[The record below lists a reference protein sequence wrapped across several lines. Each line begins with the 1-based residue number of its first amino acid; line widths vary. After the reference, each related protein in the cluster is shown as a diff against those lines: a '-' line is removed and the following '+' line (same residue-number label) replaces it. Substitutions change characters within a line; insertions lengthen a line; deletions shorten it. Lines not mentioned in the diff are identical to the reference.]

1 MEMKKINFGV
11 IGAGSWGTAL
21 SILLA
26 KKGYKVFLWSRN
38 EEQVI
43 YMLKFRKNPKH
54 LKEYKFPK
62 NIIPTNKLEEILNE
76 CKFIINA
83 IPTQSIRN
91 FYEKKKDSF
100 KDKIIINASKGI
112 EIKSLKLIDE
122 IFYDIFKNKD
132 NFAYL
137 SGPSFAEEV
146 AQFKPTAVTISS
158 YNTELA
164 KKCQQYFNTSSFRVY
179 YETDV
184 KGVLLGGAM
193 KNVIAIAAGII
204 EGLNLGLNS
213 IAALV
218 TRGLT
223 EIRRIGDKLGANSL
237 TFSGLSGLG
246 DLVLTCYGNLS
257 RNRKVGINI
266 GKGRKLKEILTELG
280 EVAEG
285 VYTCVSAYNLGKKLN
300 VDTPITN
307 EVYKILYEGKSPLIA
322 LQDLMS
328 RTLKHEKD

>member
-1 MEMKKINFGV
+1 MEVMRINFGV

-26 KKGYKVFLWSRN
+26 QKGFNIYLWGRDEKQIEFIKKN
-38 EEQVI
+38 
-43 YMLKFRKNPKH
+43 RKNPKY
-54 LKEYKFPK
+54 LKKVNLPDNIFPIK
-62 NIIPTNKLEEILNE
+62 SLEIILEK
-76 CKFIINA
+76 CKFIVNS
-83 IPTQSIRN
+83 IPTQTIRD
-91 FYEKKKDSF
+91 FYTKNKKFF

-112 EIKSLKLIDE
+112 ENKTLKLIDE
-122 IFYDIFKNKD
+122 IFFDIFNDKD
-132 NFAYL
+132 NFAYI

-146 AQFKPTAVTISS
+146 AQGKPTAVTISS
-158 YNTELA
+158 YNPSLA
-164 KKCQQYFNTSSFRVY
+164 KDCQKLFSTSNFRVY

-204 EGLNLGLNS
+204 EGLGLGLNS
-213 IAALV
+213 LAALI

-223 EIRRIGDKLGANSL
+223 EIRRLGEQIGANSL

-266 GKGRKLKEILTELG
+266 AKGKEIEDILKEIG

-285 VYTCVSAYNLGKKLN
+285 VYTCKSAYNLGQKLD
-300 VDTPITN
+300 VELPITN
-307 EVYKILYEGKSPLIA
+307 EVYRIIYENKPPLKA
-322 LQDLMS
+322 LHELMQ
-328 RTLKHEKD
+328 RTLKYEKD

>member
-62 NIIPTNKLEEILNE
+62 NIILTNKLEEILN
-76 CKFIINA
+76 
-83 IPTQSIRN
+83 
-91 FYEKKKDSF
+91 
-100 KDKIIINASKGI
+100 NASKGI